1 MKSKRSIIKK
11 IEHFVVHQ
19 ILHADDSPHRLAL
32 GVALG
37 FFVAWTPTIGFQ
49 MIIVILL
56 ATALRA
62 NNRVGIPI
70 VWVSNPLTLIPI
82 YLPNYWL
89 GHHLLNLFLDRPSPD
104 YSYIKQ
110 VLFDLFQFK
119 NFFTHFYQASF
130 WRDMWDLLLNISMDL
145 WIGSLIMGLF
155 LGTLS
160 YIISYK
166 LIVWYRT
173 HHPRGRRIFAL
184 LQRRRQRDVRP

>member
-1 MKSKRSIIKK
+1 MRRLIQK
-11 IEHFVVHQ
+11 INHFVVHQ

-49 MIIVILL
+49 MIMVILL

-70 VWVSNPLTLIPI
+70 VWISNPLTLIPI

-89 GHHLLNLFLDRPSPD
+89 GHQVLDLFLYRPSLD
-104 YSYIKQ
+104 YSALKQ
-110 VLFDLFQFK
+110 ILFELFQFK
-119 NFFTHFYQASF
+119 NFFAHFYQASF
-130 WRDMWDLLLNISMDL
+130 WRDMWDLFLNISIDL
-145 WIGSLIMGLF
+145 WLGSVIAGLF
-155 LGTLS
+155 LGSLS

-166 LIVWYRT
+166 LILWYRT
-173 HHPRGRRIFAL
+173 HHPQGRRIFAL
-184 LQRRRQRDVRP
+184 LQRRRQRDARP